1 MVIKETGVTISD
13 IYTESE
19 KHSLRRRK
27 WIFFHM
33 KLVRS
38 QNRYVVMC
46 VKLLLLEI
54 GVAKSVVEWFI
65 KQTIYEWV

>member
-1 MVIKETGVTISD
+1 MLLSL
-13 IYTESE
+13 IYTQKVRNIAYVEENGS
-19 KHSLRRRK
+19 
-27 WIFFHM
+27 FFHM